1 MRSIVLLV
9 LLITAFTAHAQRNS
23 RDRDR
28 DRDKN
33 YHEDLSVLRPKFEH
47 TDTAYTQQQSFV
59 HEQVSPQHTVNEKVD
74 MILDSID
81 AINSVRKYIPGFT
94 IQIYSGTNRDD
105 ANNTKRKM
113 LEEVEMRAD
122 LLYEQ
127 PKWRVKTGKY
137 FTTIEAQKDLVK
149 IRRSFPNAILVPEI
163 IAIR

>member
-1 MRSIVLLV
+1 MRSIVLFT
-9 LLITAFTAHAQRNS
+9 LIAATFTAHAQRNS
-23 RDRDR
+23 RDRDK
-28 DRDKN
+28 DKP
-33 YHEDLSVLRPKFEH
+33 YHEDLSALRPKFESPRI
-47 TDTAYTQQQSFV
+47 DTLNQQRHHNV
-59 HEQVSPQHTVNEKVD
+59 EIVEPRHTVNEKVD

-81 AINSVRKYIPGFT
+81 AINSVRKFIPGFT

-105 ANNTKRKM
+105 ANNTKKKM